1 MELGVEAGAA
11 DELSLELEDDLVSAG
26 AAALLES
33 VLDSVDDESFVDSV
47 VDSAAGVELFPA

>member
-33 VLDSVDDESFVDSV
+33 VLDSVDDESFFDSV